1 MQTLG
6 VISINLWQVLISLG
20 NLVILFLL
28 LKKFLYKPVTKML
41 ANRQSELDARY
52 KAAEEAERSAEE
64 DRKIWSEKMDRADAE
79 AEDILRE
86 ASEKAG
92 AKSERIVSEAKE
104 KAREIMS
111 RAEEEARLEYLKAQ
125 DDIKVE
131 IVDLSTALAEKMLK
145 REIKDEDHRE
155 LIRSFIDRM
164 GDGDD

>member
-6 VISINLWQVLISLG
+6 VISLNLWQVVISLG
-20 NLVILFLL
+20 NLVILFIL
-28 LKKFLYKPVTKML
+28 LKKFLYKPVTKVL
-41 ANRQSELDARY
+41 SERQAELDSKYR
-52 KAAEEAERSAEE
+52 AAEEAVKSAEA
-64 DRKIWSEKMDRADAE
+64 DRKMWSEKMDRADAE
-79 AEDILRE
+79 AENILRE

-92 AKSERIVSEAKE
+92 ARSEKIVAEAKE
-104 KAREIMS
+104 KAREIMG

-131 IVDLSTALAEKMLK
+131 VVDLSTALAEKILK

-164 GDGDD
+164 GDADD

>member
-6 VISINLWQVLISLG
+6 VISINLWQVLISLA
-20 NLVILFLL
+20 NLVILFFLL
-28 LKKFLYKPVTKML
+28 RKFLYKPVTKML
-41 ANRQSELDARY
+41 ADRQSELDARY

-64 DRKIWSEKMDRADAE
+64 DRKVWSEKLDRADAE
-79 AEDILRE
+79 AEGILRE

-92 AKSERIVSEAKE
+92 AKSERIISEAKE

>member
-79 AEDILRE
+79 AEGILRE

>member
-6 VISINLWQVLISLG
+6 VISINLWQVLISLA
-20 NLVILFLL
+20 NLVILFFLL
-28 LKKFLYKPVTKML
+28 RKFLYKPVTKML
-41 ANRQSELDARY
+41 ADRQSELDARY

-64 DRKIWSEKMDRADAE
+64 DRKVWSEKMDRADAE
-79 AEDILRE
+79 AEGILRE

-92 AKSERIVSEAKE
+92 AKSERIISEAKE

>member
-41 ANRQSELDARY
+41 ASRQSELDARY

-79 AEDILRE
+79 AEGILRE

>member
-79 AEDILRE
+79 AEGILRE

-131 IVDLSTALAEKMLK
+131 IFDLSTALAEKMLK

>member
-41 ANRQSELDARY
+41 ADRQSELDARY

-64 DRKIWSEKMDRADAE
+64 NRKIWSEKMDRADAE
-79 AEDILRE
+79 AEGILRE

>member
-79 AEDILRE
+79 AEGILRE

-111 RAEEEARLEYLKAQ
+111 RAEDEARLEYLKAQ

>member
-41 ANRQSELDARY
+41 ADRQSELDARY
-52 KAAEEAERSAEE
+52 KAAEEAESSAEE
-64 DRKIWSEKMDRADAE
+64 NRKIWSEKMDRADAE
-79 AEDILRE
+79 AEGILRE

>member
-28 LKKFLYKPVTKML
+28 LKKFLYKLVTKML
-41 ANRQSELDARY
+41 ADRQSELDARY

-79 AEDILRE
+79 AEGILRE